1 MQVGI
6 MYVPSRKR
14 IKKIMVTIMKRRM
27 KKTSKREALYQFKK
41 TQLKMAERERE
52 RAVLKK
58 VRTCFNGI

>member
-52 RAVLKK
+52 RESCVEKS
-58 VRTCFNGI
+58 